1 MRRYR
6 PLAISK
12 GLGLRPSRKLWE
24 LRECGIII
32 ISGRCSPEEVAMG
45 PSRGRIR
52 ICRLRPSPWR
62 AEARFLAVVIAFAI
76 STAAGFDGRSAGWLG
91 RGAPPA
97 ARQETKTAEKVSTL
111 LKEIFKEVMEI
122 GPYPGEE
129 IVRREFFVGEG
140 DDDTYKDYHLVVL
153 IQDVPGGRKMTLQ
166 VTRLV
171 PESGNPR
178 IKKGR
183 DSKLVVCVTN
193 GGRLDLVKSDYSE
206 KELSSFLPDL
216 LRAIR
221 DRKKLVRDR
230 L

>member
-1 MRRYR
+1 
-6 PLAISK
+6 
-12 GLGLRPSRKLWE
+12 
-24 LRECGIII
+24 
-32 ISGRCSPEEVAMG
+32 MG
-45 PSRGRIR
+45 PSRCRIR
-52 ICRLRPSPWR
+52 ICQLRPSPTR
-62 AEARFLAVVIAFAI
+62 AEARFFGILIAFAVT
-76 STAAGFDGRSAGWLG
+76 TASGFDGRSAEWQG
-91 RGAPPA
+91 RSVPPL
-97 ARQETKTAEKVSTL
+97 ARPATKTAEKVSTL

-129 IVRREFFVGEG
+129 VVRREFFVGEG

-153 IQDVPGGRKMTLQ
+153 IQDVPGGRKMILQ

-171 PESGNPR
+171 PEPDNPR

-183 DSKLVVCVTN
+183 DSKMIVCGTS
-193 GGRLDLVKSDYSE
+193 GGRLDLVKSDYTE